1 MRYLVRAHFIEERMG
16 EFFSKLSDDTITRQK
31 PDGQEILNS
40 MQRARIT
47 VPGVI
52 EWCETCYCATPLA
65 HERATVYNHYLTD
78 IRTREIDSDP
88 NMMGDSFWDYLQDL
102 TLAKDP

>member
-1 MRYLVRAHFIEERMG
+1 MRYLVRAHFIEEKMG
-16 EFFSKLSDDTITRQK
+16 EFFRKLSDDTIARQK

-47 VPGVI
+47 APGFI
-52 EWCETCYCATPLA
+52 EWCETCYCTTPLA
-65 HERATVYNHYLTD
+65 HERATVYKHYLTD
-78 IRTREIDSDP
+78 IRTQEIDSDLDV
-88 NMMGDSFWDYLQDL
+88 MGDSFWDYLQDL

>member
-1 MRYLVRAHFIEERMG
+1 MSFNFTHHSAP
-16 EFFSKLSDDTITRQK
+16 T
-31 PDGQEILNS
+31 P
-40 MQRARIT
+40 
-47 VPGVI
+47 P
-52 EWCETCYCATPLA
+52 PLA